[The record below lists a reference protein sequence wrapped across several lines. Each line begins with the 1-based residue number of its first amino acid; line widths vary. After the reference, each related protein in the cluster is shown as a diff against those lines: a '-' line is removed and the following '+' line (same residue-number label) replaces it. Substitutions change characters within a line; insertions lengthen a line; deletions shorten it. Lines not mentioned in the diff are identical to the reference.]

1 MGKDQTQTKKKHRNT
16 KHEILTSNSP
26 DWNSPL
32 SRETLSSPVLAPSFC
47 QSLVTQFHGKKTK
60 KISCTWVFYITKK
73 WVKEILWIFMDF
85 IHVLGASHLEYAETL
100 KLSFSVGFFGT
111 SQLHIS
117 PRSPPREDRTARF
130 ERNEL
135 VKLLKKGL
143 FWRGS
148 TLSHG
153 CSCSCS
159 SKSWC
164 CCCGCGM
171 IESLYCW

>member
-1 MGKDQTQTKKKHRNT
+1 MSLQHG
-16 KHEILTSNSP
+16 SNSIHL
-26 DWNSPL
+26 SPGNLVISGAGAILL
-32 SRETLSSPVLAPSFC
+32 SKFGRKISR
-47 QSLVTQFHGKKTK
+47 KKTK
-60 KISCTWVFYITKK
+60 KNLMLHEFFFKQNNNSRKSFGF
-73 WVKEILWIFMDF
+73 LMDF
-85 IHVLGASHLEYAETL
+85 IHVLGASHLGIRWNAEA
-100 KLSFSVGFFGT
+100 KLLSWICRT

-117 PRSPPREDRTARF
+117 PKTHLAKIELRRE